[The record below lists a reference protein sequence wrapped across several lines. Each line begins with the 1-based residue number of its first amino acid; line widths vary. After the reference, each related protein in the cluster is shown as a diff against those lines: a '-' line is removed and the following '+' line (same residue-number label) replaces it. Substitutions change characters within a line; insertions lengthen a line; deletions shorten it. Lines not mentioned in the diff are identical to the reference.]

1 MFLIGSTEREL
12 GELNRWIRNQPG
24 LVNLVGQAGVGKRTL
39 IRALGAE
46 DVRRVRLDCD
56 ITPDIVCASIARQ
69 LGLSLDASIEAI
81 QAQAQSLAGPMLVS
95 VEHADRLSDPALEA
109 LVALA
114 KTPSPISI
122 VFLSEHSLQT
132 RLNALTDRSVDCK
145 WVQLEPLNETESALF
160 IEHLLSQGPWTQQA
174 KDSINAKEIFAL
186 TQGVP
191 SAIEVCV
198 ERGRVGEP
206 VAGPRRGRKRVAG
219 VVGTGLFLA
228 LVMSGVWVWQWLQH
242 DDSFAQLRTV
252 IENQRVD
259 QAVSESL
266 SVPAPLAEPVAA
278 PVAEPLAKSIEPP
291 PMAPDDRASVAPVF
305 EPTVTL
311 NAEQASGAQSTG
323 AAASPA
329 ESLEATQA
337 EAPPEPEPVSVST
350 PEPTDNKAD
359 EPGVKKI
366 ELASAAEASSEPPK
380 APAEALRKPAPKPL
394 GYPFD
399 EREILSKAASSYTL
413 QLFGTQDSA
422 SALAQKATRYQALDL
437 KIAQVK
443 RQGKPWLIGLVGE
456 FPDRAKAME
465 FASSQGELIT
475 ENGFWIRR
483 FLDVQNQI
491 KEAAR

>member
-12 GELNRWIRNQPG
+12 GELNRWIREQAG

-56 ITPDIVCASIARQ
+56 ITPDIVYASIARQ
-69 LGLSLDASIEAI
+69 LGLPLDASIEAI
-81 QAQAQSLAGPMLVS
+81 HAQAQSLTGPMLVS

-109 LVALA
+109 LVALVE
-114 KTPSPISI
+114 TPSPISI
-122 VFLSEHSLQT
+122 VLLSEHSLQT
-132 RLNALTDRSVDCK
+132 RLNALADRSVECK
-145 WVQLEPLNETESALF
+145 WIQLEPLNETESAQF

-174 KDSINAKEIFAL
+174 KDSINRKEIFAL

-206 VAGPRRGRKRVAG
+206 VAGLRRGRKRVAG

-228 LVMSGVWVWQWLQH
+228 LVLFGIWVWQWLQH
-242 DDSFAQLRTV
+242 DDSFAQLRTA

-266 SVPAPLAEPVAA
+266 SVPAPLVR
-278 PVAEPLAKSIEPP
+278 SIEPP
-291 PMAPDDRASVAPVF
+291 PVAPDDRASVAPVF
-305 EPTVTL
+305 EPAVTL
-311 NAEQASGAQSTG
+311 NDDQASGAQSIG

-329 ESLEATQA
+329 ESLEAPQEEP
-337 EAPPEPEPVSVST
+337 EAEPEPVPT
-350 PEPTDNKAD
+350 PQPTVDEAD
-359 EPGVKKI
+359 EPGMKKI
-366 ELASAAEASSEPPK
+366 ELASAAQASSDLQKESTVAPRK
-380 APAEALRKPAPKPL
+380 AASKPL

-399 EREILSKAASSYTL
+399 EREILSRAATSYTL

-443 RQGKPWLIGLVGE
+443 RQGKPWLIGLAGE

-465 FASSQGELIT
+465 YASSQGELIT

-483 FLDVQNQI
+483 FSDVQNQI

>member
-12 GELNRWIRNQPG
+12 GELNRWIRNQSG

-69 LGLSLDASIEAI
+69 LGLSLGASIEMI
-81 QAQAQSLAGPMLVS
+81 QAQAQRLAGPMLVS
-95 VEHADRLSDPALEA
+95 VEHADRLSDSALEA

-122 VFLSEHSLQT
+122 VLLSEHSLQT
-132 RLNALTDRSVDCK
+132 RLNALADRSVDCK
-145 WVQLEPLNETESALF
+145 WVQLEPLSETESAQF

-242 DDSFAQLRTV
+242 DDSFAQLRTA

-266 SVPAPLAEPVAA
+266 SVPAPLAK

-291 PMAPDDRASVAPVF
+291 PMAPVDRASVAPVF
-305 EPTVTL
+305 EPAVTL

-329 ESLEATQA
+329 ELLEATQA
-337 EAPPEPEPVSVST
+337 EAPPEPVSVST

-413 QLFGTQDSA
+413 QLFGSQDSA

>member
-12 GELNRWIRNQPG
+12 DELNRWIREQAG

-56 ITPDIVCASIARQ
+56 ITPDIVYASIARQ
-69 LGLSLDASIEAI
+69 LGLPLDASIEAI
-81 QAQAQSLAGPMLVS
+81 HAQAQSLTGPMLVS

-109 LVALA
+109 LVALVE
-114 KTPSPISI
+114 TPSPISI
-122 VFLSEHSLQT
+122 VLLSEHSLQT
-132 RLNALTDRSVDCK
+132 RLNALADRSVECK
-145 WVQLEPLNETESALF
+145 WIQLEPLNETESAQF

-174 KDSINAKEIFAL
+174 KDSIKPKEIFAL

-206 VAGPRRGRKRVAG
+206 VAGLRRGRKRVAG

-228 LVMSGVWVWQWLQH
+228 LVLFGIWVWQWLQH
-242 DDSFAQLRTV
+242 DDSFAQLRTA

-266 SVPAPLAEPVAA
+266 SVPAPLVR
-278 PVAEPLAKSIEPP
+278 SIEPP
-291 PMAPDDRASVAPVF
+291 PVAPDDRASVAPVF
-305 EPTVTL
+305 EPAVTL
-311 NAEQASGAQSTG
+311 NDDQASGAQSIG

-329 ESLEATQA
+329 ESLKAPQEEPEA
-337 EAPPEPEPVSVST
+337 EPELVPEPVPT
-350 PEPTDNKAD
+350 PQPTVDEAD
-359 EPGVKKI
+359 EPGMKKI
-366 ELASAAEASSEPPK
+366 ELASAAQASSD
-380 APAEALRKPAPKPL
+380 LRKESTVVPRKAASKPL

-399 EREILSKAASSYTL
+399 EREILSRAATSYTL

-443 RQGKPWLIGLVGE
+443 RQGKPWLIGLAGE

-465 FASSQGELIT
+465 YASSQGELIT

-483 FLDVQNQI
+483 FSDVQNQI

>member
-12 GELNRWIRNQPG
+12 GELNRWIREQAG

-69 LGLSLDASIEAI
+69 LGLPLDASIEAI
-81 QAQAQSLAGPMLVS
+81 QAQAQSLTGPLLVS

-114 KTPSPISI
+114 ETPSPISI
-122 VFLSEHSLQT
+122 VLLSEHSLQT
-132 RLNALTDRSVDCK
+132 RLNALADRSVECK
-145 WVQLEPLNETESALF
+145 WIQLEPLSETESVQF
-160 IEHLLSQGPWTQQA
+160 IEHLLSQGPWTQSA
-174 KDSINAKEIFAL
+174 KDSINVKEIFAL

-206 VAGPRRGRKRVAG
+206 VSGPRRGRKRVAG
-219 VVGTGLFLA
+219 VVGTALFLA
-228 LVMSGVWVWQWLQH
+228 LVLSGVWVWQWLQH
-242 DDSFAQLRTV
+242 DDSFAELRTA

-266 SVPAPLAEPVAA
+266 SVPAPLEA
-278 PVAEPLAKSIEPP
+278 PVADPLARSIEPP
-291 PMAPDDRASVAPVF
+291 PVAPDDRASVAPVF
-305 EPTVTL
+305 EPTVIL
-311 NAEQASGAQSTG
+311 NADQASGAQSTG
-323 AAASPA
+323 AAASPT
-329 ESLEATQA
+329 ESLEATQ
-337 EAPPEPEPVSVST
+337 EETTPVPVST
-350 PEPTDNKAD
+350 PEPTVDEAD

-366 ELASAAEASSEPPK
+366 ELASAAQASSERQKESTVAPRK
-380 APAEALRKPAPKPL
+380 AASKPL

-399 EREILSKAASSYTL
+399 EPEILSRAATSYTL
-413 QLFGTQDSA
+413 QLFGAQDSA
-422 SALAQKATRYQALDL
+422 SALALKATRYQALDL

-443 RQGKPWLIGLVGE
+443 RQGKPWLIGLAGE

-483 FLDVQNQI
+483 FSDIQNQI

>member
-12 GELNRWIRNQPG
+12 GELNRWIREQAG

-56 ITPDIVCASIARQ
+56 ITPDIVYASIARQ
-69 LGLSLDASIEAI
+69 LGLPLDASIEAI
-81 QAQAQSLAGPMLVS
+81 HAQAQSLTGPMLVS

-109 LVALA
+109 LVALTE
-114 KTPSPISI
+114 TPSPISI
-122 VFLSEHSLQT
+122 VLLSEHSLQT
-132 RLNALTDRSVDCK
+132 RLNALADRSVECK
-145 WVQLEPLNETESALF
+145 WIQLEPLNETESAQF

-174 KDSINAKEIFAL
+174 KDSINLKEIFAL

-206 VAGPRRGRKRVAG
+206 VAGLRRGRKRVAG

-228 LVMSGVWVWQWLQH
+228 LVLFGIWVWQWLQH
-242 DDSFAQLRTV
+242 DDSFAQLRTA

-266 SVPAPLAEPVAA
+266 SVPAPLVR
-278 PVAEPLAKSIEPP
+278 SIEPP
-291 PMAPDDRASVAPVF
+291 PVAPDDRASVAPVF
-305 EPTVTL
+305 EPAVTL
-311 NAEQASGAQSTG
+311 NDDQASGAQSIG

-329 ESLEATQA
+329 ESLEAPQEEPEA
-337 EAPPEPEPVSVST
+337 EPEPEPESVPS
-350 PEPTDNKAD
+350 PQPTVDEAD
-359 EPGVKKI
+359 EPGMKKI
-366 ELASAAEASSEPPK
+366 ELASAAQASSDLQKESTVAPRK
-380 APAEALRKPAPKPL
+380 AASKPL

-399 EREILSKAASSYTL
+399 EREILSRAATSYTL

-443 RQGKPWLIGLVGE
+443 RQGKPWLIGLAGE

-465 FASSQGELIT
+465 YASSQGELIT

-483 FLDVQNQI
+483 FSDVQNQI